1 MATEIQSA
9 KIVTEEIENAAGA
22 NPYNITLGTS
32 VATTSGTAVTYT
44 DIPAGTSKIII
55 IGKDVSTNGSNEIR
69 TQLGTSGGLVT
80 SGYDSTIVGL
90 PNSANCATNTQTN
103 SLAITQGIGAGE
115 TRSWLQTICLL
126 DASLDVW
133 VCSVVGARKTGENEC
148 FSGGGWVDLSGDL
161 TQLKIFMDGSDAF
174 DSGRINIQFE

>member
-1 MATEIQSA
+1 MS
-9 KIVTEEIENAAGA
+9 KLVVGEIENAAGA

-44 DIPAGTSKIII
+44 DIPAGTSKITI
-55 IGKDVSTNGSNEIR
+55 IGKDVSTDGANEIR

-90 PNSANCATNTQTN
+90 PNSSSCVTNTQTN
-103 SLAITQGIGAGE
+103 ALAITQGCGAGE
-115 TRSWLQTICLL
+115 TRSWHQTICLL